1 MDIDTPTFYVVCS
14 LSVLFST
21 KCIAAK
27 MILGQIYCSLLQR
40 SFNGIC
46 IRILYNTVDNK
57 FYDKYCTSRLTE
69 LHYTIQFHDTT
80 HFHCATKLHNTTELH
95 RTWELHGTRDFHG
108 ATEFHGTAEL
118 HITIEFHGAKK
129 FQGTAEFHGTV
140 EFHGTTEFRGT
151 TEFHCTTELHKTMH
165 GTTEFDRLQISTV
178 DICEKSGLWGAPF
191 IYPKVEESWKIK

>member
-14 LSVLFST
+14 LSVLFSP
-21 KCIAAK
+21 KCITAK
-27 MILGQIYCSLLQR
+27 IILGQIYCSLLQR

-46 IRILYNTVDNK
+46 IRMLYNTVDNK
-57 FYDKYCTSRLTE
+57 FYDKYCTPRLTE
-69 LHYTIQFHDTT
+69 LNYTIQFHDTT
-80 HFHCATKLHNTTELH
+80 DFHCATKLHNTTELH
-95 RTWELHGTRDFHG
+95 RTSELHGTTDFHG

-151 TEFHCTTELHKTMH
+151 TELHKTMH

-178 DICEKSGLWGAPF
+178 DICEKSGL
-191 IYPKVEESWKIK
+191 